1 MAWVWVFGDERS
13 NTAPDMPATPD
24 LLSALLSDTSPTLDD
39 KLRREY
45 QVLLGKC
52 RWLCK
57 VRSEIEHPMALLS
70 AYASKPTQLCYRRLC
85 QLVRYLKATPTLGL
99 TFDGRERDIIGFSDA
114 DHNVSPDGR
123 SFSGVVVRAAGAP
136 IVAYCRK
143 QSIVTTS
150 TACAEILALSS
161 LVKKLAE
168 IVAVLRS
175 VKLDPRLPIRVYCD
189 NTAAVLAG
197 KMYSSRKTRHLALQ
211 LTFIREAVI
220 KDKWI
225 DLLQCR
231 SEDQLADILT
241 KNLAKDQFQRLR
253 DILLNG
259 LPFEQIP
266 VKLPMK

>member
-1 MAWVWVFGDERS
+1 M
-13 NTAPDMPATPD
+13 
-24 LLSALLSDTSPTLDD
+24 
-39 KLRREY
+39 
-45 QVLLGKC
+45 
-52 RWLCK
+52 
-57 VRSEIEHPMALLS
+57 I
-70 AYASKPTQLCYRRLC
+70 
-85 QLVRYLKATPTLGL
+85 
-99 TFDGRERDIIGFSDA
+99 
-114 DHNVSPDGR
+114 
-123 SFSGVVVRAAGAP
+123 RAAGAP
-136 IVAYCRK
+136 IVAYCRR

-175 VKLDPRLPIRVYCD
+175 VKLDPRLPIRRVCCD

-197 KMYSSRKTRHLALQ
+197 KMYTSCKTRHLALQ
-211 LTFIREAVI
+211 LTFIRETVI

-241 KNLAKDQFQRLR
+241 KNLVKDQFQRLR